1 MRREIR
7 EITLPGGETVLAQ
20 VRVVDEEDAPPGADA
35 FPYDDVGT
43 RDQLI
48 ARAQQ
53 LNEVISGVGSA
64 VLAAARRAGPDEVSA
79 TFGVELAVKSGR
91 ALAAVL
97 ADGEAKA
104 SISVTL
110 TWRKAEAVHPIDG
123 TADDARTAAGDG
135 GSGDG
140 AGTPDDPGTGSG
152 AADGPQRSAPPLPR
166 PGHTPNTPAPQG
178 G

>member
-1 MRREIR
+1 MKREIR
-7 EITLPGGETVLAQ
+7 EITLPGGETLLAR
-20 VRVVDEEDAPPGADA
+20 VRVLDEDEVPPGADE
-35 FPYDDVGT
+35 FQYDDVGT

-64 VLAAARRAGPDEVSA
+64 VLRAARQARPDEVSA
-79 TFGVELAVKSGR
+79 TFGVELAVKSGK

-104 SISVTL
+104 SVSVTL
-110 TWRKAEAVHPIDG
+110 TWHAANQPDGDGRDG
-123 TADDARTAAGDG
+123 TPEGTRTADG
-135 GSGDG
+135 T
-140 AGTPDDPGTGSG
+140 GTPGT
-152 AADGPQRSAPPLPR
+152 
-166 PGHTPNTPAPQG
+166 APQG

>member
-1 MRREIR
+1 MKREIR
-7 EITLPGGETVLAQ
+7 EITLPGGETLLAQ
-20 VRVVDEEDAPPGADA
+20 VRILDEDEVPPGADD
-35 FPYDDVGT
+35 FQFDDVGT

-64 VLAAARRAGPDEVSA
+64 VLRAARQACPDEVSA
-79 TFGVELAVKSGR
+79 TFGVELAVKSGK

-104 SISVTL
+104 AVSVTL
-110 TWRKAEAVHPIDG
+110 TWHAAHRRDGDGEDG
-123 TADDARTAAGDG
+123 TPGTTRSTDG
-135 GSGDG
+135 T
-140 AGTPDDPGTGSG
+140 GTPGT
-152 AADGPQRSAPPLPR
+152 
-166 PGHTPNTPAPQG
+166 APQG

>member
-1 MRREIR
+1 MEQEIR
-7 EITLPGGETVLAQ
+7 EITLPGGETVLAR
-20 VRVVDEEDAPPGADA
+20 VRVLDDDEVPGGAEE

-64 VLAAARRAGPDEVSA
+64 VLDAARQARPDEVSV

-104 SISVTL
+104 AVSVTL
-110 TWRKAEAVHPIDG
+110 TWHRDEPAPPDG
-123 TADDARTAAGDG
+123 TGGAPDG
-135 GSGDG
+135 GG
-140 AGTPDDPGTGSG
+140 AGTAATAGTGTGTGTDTGGG
-152 AADGPQRSAPPLPR
+152 AAG
-166 PGHTPNTPAPQG
+166 
-178 G
+178 

>member
-1 MRREIR
+1 MKREIR
-7 EITLPGGETVLAQ
+7 EITLPGGETLLAQ
-20 VRVVDEEDAPPGADA
+20 VRVLDEDEVPPGADE
-35 FPYDDVGT
+35 FQYDDVGT

-64 VLAAARRAGPDEVSA
+64 VLRAARQASPDEVSA
-79 TFGVELAVKSGR
+79 TFGVELAVKSGK

-104 SISVTL
+104 SVSVTL
-110 TWRKAEAVHPIDG
+110 TWHAAHQRNGDGDGEDDTTGATRTADG
-123 TADDARTAAGDG
+123 TAT
-135 GSGDG
+135 
-140 AGTPDDPGTGSG
+140 PGT
-152 AADGPQRSAPPLPR
+152 
-166 PGHTPNTPAPQG
+166 APQG